1 MDKCTSGEY
10 RSRGGAGKYGAV
22 VEQRAVVRLTNW
34 AGNVTYGAVRVHR
47 PESVAELR
55 RVVAGSRRVRALG
68 SGHSFSLVAD
78 STGELVRL
86 DGLPSMVEIDTARST
101 VTVAAGMRYA
111 DVAVELHRNGFA
123 LPNMASLPHI
133 SVAGSCATGT
143 HGSGDGQRCLSASVS
158 GLELV
163 GPDGD
168 LVELRRGDDGFPGA
182 VVALGAL
189 GVVTRLTLDVAPAF
203 EVAQSVRLGVSLDD
217 VAARF
222 DEVFGSAYS
231 VSAFT
236 DWRSGEAAVW
246 LKCRTEPTWGGG
258 RAAEEQVHPVPGM
271 DPDFCT
277 VQLGRPGPWHERLP
291 HFRPELTPSAGQELQ
306 SEWFLP
312 REAAGA
318 GIAVV
323 QGLAEQIAPVLHISE
338 IRTVRGDDL
347 WLSPAYGR
355 DSVTFHF
362 TWRDDPEGVLPV
374 VAELQQR
381 LLPLG
386 ARPHWGK
393 LSTTPAPEVIAS
405 YERALDFARLAQ
417 ELDPEG
423 KFGNSFV
430 DALFPRG

>member
-1 MDKCTSGEY
+1 MDQGEGL
-10 RSRGGAGKYGAV
+10 RFS
-22 VEQRAVVRLTNW
+22 NW
-34 AGNVTYGAVRVHR
+34 AGNVAYGAVRVHR
-47 PESVAELR
+47 PESVDELR
-55 RVVAGSRRVRALG
+55 RVVAGGRRVRALG

-78 STGELVRL
+78 TTGDLVRL
-86 DGLPSMVEIDTARST
+86 DGLPPLVEIDAARSSA
-101 VTVAAGMRYA
+101 TVAAGMRYA

-143 HGSGDGQRCLSASVS
+143 HGSGDGQRCLSTSVS

-168 LVELRRGDDGFPGA
+168 QVEFRRGDDGFDGA

-189 GVVTRLTLDVAPAF
+189 GVVTSLTLDVEPAF
-203 EVAQSVRLGVSLDD
+203 EVAQSVRLGVALDD
-217 VAARF
+217 VAAGF
-222 DEVFGSAYS
+222 AEIFGAAYS

-246 LKCRTEPTWGGG
+246 LKCRGDGPAPVWDGG
-258 RAAEEQVHPVPGM
+258 RAAPEAVHPVPGM
-271 DPDFCT
+271 DPAFCT
-277 VQLGRPGPWHERLP
+277 VQLGSPGPWHERLP

-312 REAAGA
+312 REAAA
-318 GIAVV
+318 EAIAEVR
-323 QGLAEQIAPVLHISE
+323 GLAGLVAPVLHISE

-347 WLSPAYGR
+347 WLSPAHGR
-355 DSVTFHF
+355 DSVTLHF
-362 TWRDDPEGVLPV
+362 TWHDDPEGVLPV
-374 VAELQQR
+374 VAELQDR

-393 LSTTPAPEVIAS
+393 LSTTPAPEVIAG
-405 YERALDFARLAQ
+405 YECAPDFARLAR
-417 ELDPEG
+417 ELDPDG